1 MLGGCVL
8 CIYTNGVCAGCQYDL
23 GEDFPIKAYHAAMKI
38 DLHCHSTASDGSLT
52 PRELVQRAHNLH
64 VNILALTD
72 HDTLAGIEP
81 ALHALGEIKGGT
93 PLRLVNGIEI
103 SCRWQSFEIHILG
116 WHFNREDTGL
126 KALVSR
132 QSQARRE
139 RTARIME
146 KLTHHGVA
154 AEHLAAVQAKQALPD
169 ELVTRKHIAEALVAE
184 GYVKTMDDAFKR
196 YIGKGQCAYTTP
208 QWCTIDEAVQAV
220 KAAGGVTAV
229 AHPLAYDMST
239 KWLKRLLTDFVAAG
253 GDALEVSSGQQT
265 PQQRQT
271 LAQLAS
277 QFALTASAGS
287 DFHNPGRWR
296 ELGHNIALPAECQPV
311 WHEWPEVQALKVS

>member
-1 MLGGCVL
+1 
-8 CIYTNGVCAGCQYDL
+8 
-23 GEDFPIKAYHAAMKI
+23 MKI

-52 PRELVQRAHNLH
+52 PRELIQRAHNLH
-64 VNILALTD
+64 VNILSLTD

-81 ALHALGEIKGGT
+81 AQQALNEISGGT
-93 PLRLVNGIEI
+93 PLTLVNGIEI

-116 WHFNREDTGL
+116 WHFNRDDAAL
-126 KALVSR
+126 HDLVSR
-132 QSQARRE
+132 QGTARRE
-139 RTARIME
+139 RTARILD
-146 KLTHHGVA
+146 KLVHHGVA
-154 AEHLAAVQAKQALPD
+154 TEHLAKVRAKQALPD
-169 ELVTRKHIAEALVAE
+169 ELITRKHIAEALVAHN
-184 GYVKTMDDAFKR
+184 YVNTIDEAFKR

-208 QWCTIDEAVQAV
+208 QWCTIETAVQAI

-271 LAQLAS
+271 LVLLAN
-277 QFALTASAGS
+277 QFSLAASAGS

-296 ELGHNIALPAECQPV
+296 ELGHNIALPDECQPV
-311 WHEWPEVQALKVS
+311 WRDWPEVQALKVS